1 MEMNQNSGMILNFIN
16 QLINNYNNNKF
27 SKARLVLKLKKNEL
41 IKYYFFF
48 LQIFFYMLFNNWIL

>member
-48 LQIFFYMLFNNWIL
+48 LQIFF